1 MSLRWRIVAGLAV
14 IAALVSTLAAVGAFV
29 STDNQLRTSV
39 DESLVARTNDA
50 NTQPQPPGH
59 EHEPG
64 DGSPG
69 FGTRPSNCP
78 AAGSLQPASAAQLV
92 AVDGSVITC
101 IEGGP
106 TLPRDQTDLDL
117 ARSSGGRGRLR
128 TVSIGGA
135 EYRVYTTPWH
145 EGGAIQ
151 TARKLSEV
159 DKVLNSLKL
168 RLLLLGVGGVAAAAL
183 LGWVVARRI
192 VRPVERLR
200 DAAERIASTQDL
212 STTVPVDGVGE
223 VGSLAKSFTTMVGA
237 LSSSRDQQ
245 QRLISDASHELRT
258 PLTSLRTNVEL
269 LQRAEQLPG
278 DQRQAI
284 LDDMHFEVGELSDLV
299 RELVEL
305 ASDRSSNDELP
316 EAVCLADV
324 AENVVGKARRRSG
337 RSITIEAEGDTAV
350 VVRQPMIERAI
361 SNLVDNALKY
371 SNAPIVVAITGSR
384 LEVRDHGPGIAP
396 NDQPHVFDRFYRSA
410 EARTES
416 GSGLGLAIVKQIV
429 ERHGGKVWA
438 ANGGGGGAVV
448 GFELPSA

>member
-29 STDNQLRTSV
+29 STDNQLRTSI

-50 NTQPQPPGH
+50 NNQPPTHGPD
-59 EHEPG
+59 HEPG

-69 FGTRPSNCP
+69 FGARPGNCP
-78 AAGSLQPASAAQLV
+78 AAGNLQPASAAQLV
-92 AVDGSVITC
+92 YADGSVITC

-117 ARSSGGRGRLR
+117 ARGGGAGRLR
-128 TVSIGGA
+128 TVSIGG
-135 EYRVYTTPWH
+135 EDYRVYTVPWH

-168 RLLLLGVGGVAAAAL
+168 RLLLLGLGGVTAAAL
-183 LGWVVARRI
+183 LGWLVARRI

-237 LSSSRDQQ
+237 LSTSRDQQ
-245 QRLISDASHELRT
+245 QRLITDASHELRT

-269 LQRAEQLPG
+269 LQRAEQLPS

-284 LDDMHFEVGELSDLV
+284 LDDMQFEVGELSDLV

-305 ASDRSSNDELP
+305 ATDRSSDDEDP
-316 EAVCLADV
+316 EAVRLADV

-337 RSITIEAEGDTAV
+337 RAITIESDGDSTV

-371 SNAPIVVAITGSR
+371 STAPIVVAITGSR
-384 LEVRDHGPGIAP
+384 LEVRDHGSGIAP
-396 NDQPHVFDRFYRSA
+396 TDQPHIFDRFYRAA
-410 EARTES
+410 EARTEP

-429 ERHGGKVWA
+429 ERHGGTVWA
-438 ANGGGGGAVV
+438 TSNGGGGAVV

>member
-1 MSLRWRIVAGLAV
+1 M
-14 IAALVSTLAAVGAFV
+14 
-29 STDNQLRTSV
+29 
-39 DESLVARTNDA
+39 
-50 NTQPQPPGH
+50 
-59 EHEPG
+59 
-64 DGSPG
+64 
-69 FGTRPSNCP
+69 
-78 AAGSLQPASAAQLV
+78 
-92 AVDGSVITC
+92 
-101 IEGGP
+101 
-106 TLPRDQTDLDL
+106 
-117 ARSSGGRGRLR
+117 
-128 TVSIGGA
+128 
-135 EYRVYTTPWH
+135 PWH

-168 RLLLLGVGGVAAAAL
+168 RLLLLGLGGVAAAAL
-183 LGWVVARRI
+183 LGWLVARRI

-237 LSSSRDQQ
+237 LSTSRDQQ
-245 QRLISDASHELRT
+245 QRLITDASHELRT

-269 LQRAEQLPG
+269 LQRAELLPA

-284 LDDMHFEVGELSDLV
+284 LDDMQFEVGELSDLV

-305 ASDRSSNDELP
+305 ATDRSSNDEDP
-316 EAVCLADV
+316 EAVRLADV

-337 RSITIEAEGDTAV
+337 RTITIEAEGDSAV

-371 SNAPIVVAITGSR
+371 STAPIVVSITGSR

-396 NDQPHVFDRFYRSA
+396 SDQPHIFDRFYRAA
-410 EARTES
+410 EARTEP

-429 ERHGGKVWA
+429 ERHGGTVWA
-438 ANGGGGGAVV
+438 ANNGGGGAVV

>member
-14 IAALVSTLAAVGAFV
+14 IAALVGTLAAVGAFV
-29 STDNQLRTSV
+29 STDNQLRASV
-39 DESLVARTNDA
+39 DESLIARTNDA
-50 NTQPQPPGH
+50 NTQPPSH
-59 EHEPG
+59 EREEHDPE

-69 FGTRPSNCP
+69 YEPHPGNCP
-78 AAGSLQPASAAQLV
+78 APGTLQPASAAQLV
-92 AVDGSVITC
+92 AADGSVLTC

-117 ARSSGGRGRLR
+117 ASGGGSGRLR
-128 TVSIGGA
+128 TVSIDG
-135 EYRVYTTPWH
+135 EDYRVYTMPWH

-159 DKVLNSLKL
+159 TKVLDSLKL
-168 RLLLLGVGGVAAAAL
+168 RLLFLGLGGVAAAAL
-183 LGWVVARRI
+183 LGWLVARRI

-237 LSSSRDQQ
+237 LSTSRDQQ
-245 QRLISDASHELRT
+245 QRLITDASHELRT

-269 LQRAEQLPG
+269 LQRAEQLPA

-284 LDDMHFEVGELSDLV
+284 LDDMQFEVGELSDLV

-305 ASDRSSNDELP
+305 ATDRSSNDELP
-316 EAVCLADV
+316 EPVRLSDV

-337 RSITIEAEGDTAV
+337 RTITIEADGDSTV
-350 VVRQPMIERAI
+350 VVRQPMIERAV

-371 SNAPIVVAITGSR
+371 SNAPVVVVISGSR

-410 EARTES
+410 EARTEA

-438 ANGGGGGAVV
+438 TNGGSGGAVV

>member
-29 STDNQLRTSV
+29 STDNQLRASV
-39 DESLVARTNDA
+39 DESLIARTNDA
-50 NTQPQPPGH
+50 NNQPPGH
-59 EHEPG
+59 DQEQEHG
-64 DGSPG
+64 G
-69 FGTRPSNCP
+69 FGARPGNCP
-78 AAGSLQPASAAQLV
+78 APGTLQPASAAQLV
-92 AVDGSVITC
+92 YPDGSLVAC

-117 ARSSGGRGRLR
+117 ASGGGAGRLR
-128 TVSIGGA
+128 TVSIDGE
-135 EYRVYTTPWH
+135 EYRVYTMPWH

-159 DKVLNSLKL
+159 DNVLNSLKL
-168 RLLLLGVGGVAAAAL
+168 RLLFLGLGGVAAAAL
-183 LGWVVARRI
+183 LGWLVARRI

-237 LSSSRDQQ
+237 LSTSRDQQ
-245 QRLISDASHELRT
+245 QRLITDASHELRT

-269 LQRAEQLPG
+269 LQRAEQLPS

-284 LDDMHFEVGELSDLV
+284 LDDMQFEVGELSDLV

-305 ASDRSSNDELP
+305 ATDRSSNDELP
-316 EAVCLADV
+316 EAVRLSDV

-337 RSITIEAEGDTAV
+337 RTITIEAEGDSAV

-371 SNAPIVVAITGSR
+371 SSAPIVVAITGSR

-410 EARTES
+410 EARTEA

-429 ERHGGKVWA
+429 ERHGGQVWA
-438 ANGGGGGAVV
+438 ANGGSGGAVV